1 MGENTSAGLYI
12 YGQDESGVMFSLE
25 VDDAEE
31 NVLVDLRDCV
41 AYWTD
46 NRTVVCQ
53 DDSMNITFSFN
64 EDGSL
69 TVLEEANSLGISGG
83 YQRSEEY

>member
-1 MGENTSAGLYI
+1 
-12 YGQDESGVMFSLE
+12 
-25 VDDAEE
+25 
-31 NVLVDLRDCV
+31 
-41 AYWTD
+41 
-46 NRTVVCQ
+46 
-53 DDSMNITFSFN
+53 MNITFSVAFN

>member
-1 MGENTSAGLYI
+1 MM
-12 YGQDESGVMFSLE
+12 QK
-25 VDDAEE
+25 
-31 NVLVDLRDCV
+31 RDCV

-53 DDSMNITFSFN
+53 DDSMNITFSVAFN